1 MSQIKIRTGDALKNF
16 GVRNTVAAFVL
27 ILLAAAVIAAGF
39 LSLYSSEKE
48 NIRLQGEIRAQQSS
62 EEFELYLLKRENA
75 MLPIRYT
82 VDNMISGGRDTG
94 DILDYITAETVRI
107 QKEVDENCPGL
118 YGWIKGSYLDGA
130 GWVPEPGYVAQ
141 ERPWYL
147 AAVAQ
152 NGNMTLVK
160 PYLDAESH
168 TMMITITSMLS
179 DGKSV
184 IAFDF
189 GLSNLQEVMRQI
201 YGEDSEYFGMVLDE
215 DGGVVTHT
223 DAEELGRSYLDETGT
238 LGSLIAEKI
247 FRLGQNQF
255 ELQTDGKA
263 YMVYADRIEGGWYS
277 VSVIDTK
284 AVYAPLRRITAV
296 SVLIILLTITGLI
309 ALFLRSSKRNLRHLL
324 EEEDYSR
331 RLREAKETAE
341 RANAA
346 KSEFLANMSHEIRT
360 PINAVLGM
368 NEMIL
373 RESRQAREQPDVG
386 TGPAVSALRNID
398 RFACDVKN
406 AGSNLLAI
414 INNILDFSKIE
425 AGRMSIIEAGY
436 QLSSVLNDV
445 SSMIH
450 FKAAEKGLDF
460 VVEVDRTIP
469 DNLYGDEVRVRQVI
483 TNVLNNAVKYTQ
495 EGSVRLAVRGDWE
508 AGAAAGSTLR
518 LSVLVQDTGIGIR
531 PEDLSRL
538 FSKFERLDMEKNS
551 TVEGTGLGLVITH
564 DLLEMMGGSI
574 EVQSEYGKGSTFI
587 ITIPQKIV
595 SADPIGDFRK
605 RFETSIAEEAYRE
618 SFRAP
623 EADILIVDD
632 TKMNLTVVSGLLR
645 NTGLRIDTAGSGAE
659 GVAKAQEKAYDIILM
674 DQRMPGME
682 GSEAL
687 QHIRAAKSG
696 PNRNT
701 PVICLTADAVIG
713 ARERYIS
720 AGFTDYL
727 TKPIDSRS
735 LEKMLMKYL
744 PASKVTTV
752 VTEEPAGAEMQ
763 PAAGD
768 EGEFRALREAG
779 IDPETGLGYCGGDPE
794 LYRPV
799 LQDFARS
806 AGEKRQKICD
816 CLDAQDW
823 KNYAIAVH
831 ALKSTAKTIGA
842 SELSSVAARLEA
854 AAYEENAD
862 AIRREH
868 GSMIRLY
875 EETVRA
881 VRAAVEES
889 GEKAPGSGSG
899 IQEVFSEEDELL
911 EFIPE
916 KETDL

>member
-1 MSQIKIRTGDALKNF
+1 
-16 GVRNTVAAFVL
+16 
-27 ILLAAAVIAAGF
+27 
-39 LSLYSSEKE
+39 
-48 NIRLQGEIRAQQSS
+48 
-62 EEFELYLLKRENA
+62 
-75 MLPIRYT
+75 
-82 VDNMISGGRDTG
+82 
-94 DILDYITAETVRI
+94 
-107 QKEVDENCPGL
+107 
-118 YGWIKGSYLDGA
+118 
-130 GWVPEPGYVAQ
+130 
-141 ERPWYL
+141 
-147 AAVAQ
+147 
-152 NGNMTLVK
+152 
-160 PYLDAESH
+160 
-168 TMMITITSMLS
+168 
-179 DGKSV
+179 
-184 IAFDF
+184 
-189 GLSNLQEVMRQI
+189 
-201 YGEDSEYFGMVLDE
+201 
-215 DGGVVTHT
+215 
-223 DAEELGRSYLDETGT
+223 
-238 LGSLIAEKI
+238 
-247 FRLGQNQF
+247 
-255 ELQTDGKA
+255 
-263 YMVYADRIEGGWYS
+263 
-277 VSVIDTK
+277 
-284 AVYAPLRRITAV
+284 
-296 SVLIILLTITGLI
+296 
-309 ALFLRSSKRNLRHLL
+309 
-324 EEEDYSR
+324 
-331 RLREAKETAE
+331 
-341 RANAA
+341 
-346 KSEFLANMSHEIRT
+346 
-360 PINAVLGM
+360 
-368 NEMIL
+368 
-373 RESRQAREQPDVG
+373 
-386 TGPAVSALRNID
+386 
-398 RFACDVKN
+398 
-406 AGSNLLAI
+406 
-414 INNILDFSKIE
+414 
-425 AGRMSIIEAGY
+425 
-436 QLSSVLNDV
+436 
-445 SSMIH
+445 
-450 FKAAEKGLDF
+450 
-460 VVEVDRTIP
+460 
-469 DNLYGDEVRVRQVI
+469 
-483 TNVLNNAVKYTQ
+483 
-495 EGSVRLAVRGDWE
+495 
-508 AGAAAGSTLR
+508 
-518 LSVLVQDTGIGIR
+518 
-531 PEDLSRL
+531 
-538 FSKFERLDMEKNS
+538 MEKNS

-713 ARERYIS
+713 AREHYIS

-735 LEKMLMKYL
+735 LEKKLMKYL

-752 VTEEPAGAEMQ
+752 VAEEPAGAEMQ